1 MEKQGSRRAPFKAN
15 KTVVPC
21 NIKLHPI
28 VKKMRSRRHARFP
41 ATWWRGRAV
50 TVAAKPR
57 APVRR
62 RRPAPSLLDISP
74 LTDLLS
80 FHLRML
86 VLAVN
91 RAYDEA
97 FAETPLAGG
106 TGKLTALM
114 LIGAN
119 PGISQIEIGEVLS
132 KDRPAMVRII
142 DHLEGEGMVLRQRRP
157 QERRRY
163 ELTLTARG
171 RASVKRFMR
180 IAQDYDG
187 RFFSPLD
194 PGERR
199 ELARLLRKLRLVY
212 QSETLGMQE

>member
-1 MEKQGSRRAPFKAN
+1 
-15 KTVVPC
+15 
-21 NIKLHPI
+21 
-28 VKKMRSRRHARFP
+28 
-41 ATWWRGRAV
+41 
-50 TVAAKPR
+50 VAAKSLVR
-57 APVRR
+57 VRR
-62 RRPAPSLLDISP
+62 RRPAPALLDISP
-74 LTDLLS
+74 LTNLLS
-80 FHLRML
+80 FHMRML

-142 DHLEGEGMVLRQRRP
+142 DHLEQEGMVLRRRRP

-171 RASVKRFMR
+171 RASVARFMQ
-180 IAQDYDG
+180 IARDYDD
-187 RFFSPLD
+187 RFFSPLEAS
-194 PGERR
+194 ERA

-212 QSETLGMQE
+212 QSETLGMQDQPAASLG